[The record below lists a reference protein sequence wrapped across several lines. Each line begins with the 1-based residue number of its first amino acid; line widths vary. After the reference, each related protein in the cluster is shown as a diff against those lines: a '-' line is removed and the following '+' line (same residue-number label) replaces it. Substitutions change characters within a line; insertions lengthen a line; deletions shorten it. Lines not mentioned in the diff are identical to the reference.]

1 MQISNGVNNEET
13 IYISLQEATQ
23 HCNYSQEYLSL
34 RARQGRLRA
43 LKFGRNW
50 VTKKEWLEEYLK
62 EVEGYNNN
70 LKAKKFVAPPE
81 NLPVDEAIT
90 SSPPFASARVI
101 EETFPEFL
109 KLKIENFKIPKP
121 ALKVRL
127 GFVVVLVFVLLITGI
142 FHGRES
148 FKISFETLTP
158 FVVELNENFDKGIV
172 KGFAELRSS
181 HAFRFAQAWEGINK
195 GVQEIG
201 GAGDIIVGT
210 PTKIIFNTVSEIPQ
224 SFQFVSGEISSQLLT
239 VSSQTASIGETVTES
254 LKEYFQWLGQS
265 YLAINDTLEKN
276 LSRDVDNLVTGIKWL
291 NSRFQKMV
299 LAARDWAWEGWQFVI
314 SPWKEIP
321 VVEEP
326 LRPKPEEGAVIV
338 PYPEAKL
345 AEVKGKLEKAFS
357 DKVEVKP
364 DVTGRAG
371 VIKLLIKEA
380 EAQEYLY
387 LIVPVSE

>member
-13 IYISLQEATQ
+13 IYISLQEAAQ
-23 HCNYSQEYLSL
+23 CCNYSQEYLSL
-34 RARQGRLRA
+34 RARQGKLRA

-62 EVEGYNNN
+62 EVEEYNNN
-70 LKAKKFVAPPE
+70 LEVKKFVAPPE
-81 NLPVDEAIT
+81 NLPV
-90 SSPPFASARVI
+90 

-142 FHGRES
+142 FHKRES

-299 LAARDWAWEGWQFVI
+299 LATRDWAWQKWQFVI
-314 SPWKEIP
+314 RPWREAP
-321 VVEEP
+321 MVEEP
-326 LRPKPEEGAVIV
+326 LRPKPEEGAVVV
-338 PYPEAKL
+338 PFPPEAKL
-345 AEVKGKLEKAFS
+345 AEVKGKLEQAFS

-371 VIKLLIKEA
+371 VIKPLIKEA

-387 LIVPVSE
+387 LIVPVSKNQ